1 VAPAKPAP
9 GGAACGEARSGGG
22 SLTAARARELRL
34 TMPGGQAV
42 VAARA
47 NYGRLDFRRQSP
59 VGRYIAD
66 FECRRRRLIVEADQH
81 GLDINRMQDE
91 ICDRTLSDRGYRVL
105 RFGNE
110 DIEKNIEGVLDV
122 IHQALVSDQQTPP
135 DLA

>member
-1 VAPAKPAP
+1 
-9 GGAACGEARSGGG
+9 
-22 SLTAARARELRL
+22 
-34 TMPGGQAV
+34 
-42 VAARA
+42 
-47 NYGRLDFRRQSP
+47 LDFRRQSP

-66 FECRRRRLIVEADQH
+66 FECRRRRLIVEADGGQH

-91 ICDRTLSDRGYRVL
+91 IRDRTLSDRGYRVL

-122 IHQALVSDQQTPP
+122 IRQALVSDQQTPP